1 MNFRRKEGFRFVF
14 NDPIEANF
22 KIYIN
27 GQLASADKYNG
38 KILDI
43 SPRGMKM
50 FCGPEIG
57 EYLRSTTL
65 QVEVQFVLDV
75 TTIRA
80 LGDVVWSKPLGS
92 GFQCGIILAAQEDID
107 NLIIDEMKRRR
118 KKEVLQ
124 SKHKKS

>member
-1 MNFRRKEGFRFVF
+1 MNFKRKEGFRFVF
-14 NDPIEANF
+14 NEPIEA
-22 KIYIN
+22 KYEIYIN
-27 GQLASADKYNG
+27 SKRINLEKYNG

-43 SPRGMKM
+43 SPRGMKL

-57 EYLRSTTL
+57 EYLRDTTL

-80 LGDVVWSKPLGS
+80 LGDVMWSKPLGS
-92 GFQCGIILAAQEDID
+92 GFQCGVVLAAQEDID
-107 NLIIDEMKRRR
+107 ELIIGEMKQRR